1 MQLHGF
7 LLENMSQKKK
17 KEKKRKERKNEK
29 EKEKK
34 RKRVTPRWADI
45 SGPCPASFLS
55 RDSMYYIMLS
65 PHNPMKP
72 LNVVST
78 NSFP

>member
-7 LLENMSQKKK
+7 LLENMLQKKK

-45 SGPCPASFLS
+45 PNKQFRNKIRLFFLPICQEEINKVFSFEFTS
-55 RDSMYYIMLS
+55 
-65 PHNPMKP
+65 
-72 LNVVST
+72 
-78 NSFP
+78 

>member
-17 KEKKRKERKNEK
+17 KKKRKERKNEK

-34 RKRVTPRWADI
+34 KKRVTPRWTDI
-45 SGPCPASFLS
+45 SGPCPVSFLS
-55 RDSMYYIMLS
+55 RYFMYYIMLFL
-65 PHNPMKP
+65 HNPMKP

-78 NSFP
+78 NSFS